1 MNFQSAALW
10 LLEQEARS
18 LVARLARLRPFALIT
33 PMVPAATVPPAAQT
47 AMENHLIQGRRSLR
61 RMIDEFIGWLRSPSG
76 RGATPAEAQKRIVFL
91 KLRFN
96 AVLSQFHIFADVLT
110 QRSEHEMGVWIAGLD
125 DFAADA
131 LALPGG
137 YFKAPPVICYV
148 DRGHGGAI
156 RRARTRLP
164 GGDPSPVAIIRIPHE
179 RMIGSGIA
187 SSLVHETGHQA
198 AELLG
203 LINPFRAI
211 LQERQKAR
219 PDSALAWRLWDR
231 WISEI
236 TADFWGVAKVGVAS
250 TLGLISLVS
259 LPRAFVF
266 RIDTQDPHPAPW
278 IRVKLSCA
286 MGRALYPHPQ
296 WDALA
301 KLWELLYPT
310 AGLDGRAKTVLAM
323 LEASIP
329 EFTPLLVN
337 FRPKALR
344 GKSLKEVMPLAERQ
358 PSRLAALYQVW
369 ATSPAQMQAT
379 PPALVFAVIG
389 QAKADGMIS
398 PEAESKLLG
407 EMLSY
412 WAMRSALDTSAICAT
427 QPRVQLAQPPPRLG
441 REFSMTLQ

>member
-1 MNFQSAALW
+1 MNPKSAALW

-18 LVARLARLRPFALIT
+18 LIARLARLKPFALVT

-47 AMENHLIQGRRSLR
+47 AMENQLLRGRRELHGR
-61 RMIDEFIGWLRSPSG
+61 IGEFIGWLRGPSG
-76 RGATPAEAQKRIVFL
+76 RGASPAEAQQRIVFL

-131 LALPGG
+131 LALEGG
-137 YFKAPPVICYV
+137 YYQPPPVVCYV

-164 GGDPSPVAIIRIPHE
+164 GGDPSPLAIIRIPHE

-203 LINPFRAI
+203 LINPFRMV
-211 LQERQKAR
+211 LQAMQKVRQ
-219 PDSALAWRLWDR
+219 DSALAWRLWDR

-236 TADFWGVAKVGVAS
+236 LADFWGVAKVGIAS

-301 KLWELLYPT
+301 SLWELLYPKT
-310 AGLDGRAKTVLAM
+310 GLDEKTQTVLAR
-323 LEASIP
+323 LETGIP
-329 EFTPLLVN
+329 EFVQLLVN
-337 FRPKALR
+337 FRPKALG
-344 GKSLKEVMPLAERQ
+344 GKSLMEVMPLAERQ
-358 PSRLAALYQVW
+358 PARLAALYQAW
-369 ATSPAQMQAT
+369 ARSPAQLRTA
-379 PPALVFAVIG
+379 PPALVFAAIG
-389 QAKADGMIS
+389 QAKADGTIS
-398 PEAESKLLG
+398 PETESKLLADL
-407 EMLSY
+407 LSY
-412 WAMRSALDTSAICAT
+412 WAMRSALDTTAICAT
-427 QPRVQLAQPPPRLG
+427 QPRMRLAGPPPRLK

>member
-1 MNFQSAALW
+1 MNGHAAALW

-18 LVARLARLRPFALIT
+18 LAARLARLRPFAVLT
-33 PMVPAATVPPAAQT
+33 PMVPAATVSPAAQT
-47 AMENHLIQGRRSLR
+47 AIENHLIAGRRKLHSK
-61 RMIDEFIGWLRSPSG
+61 IGDFLSWLRGPG
-76 RGATPAEAQKRIVFL
+76 RNATPAEAQERLVFL

-96 AVLSQFHIFADVLT
+96 AVISQFHIFADVLT

-137 YFKAPPVICYV
+137 YYQAAPVICYV
-148 DRGHGGAI
+148 DRGLGGAI

-187 SSLVHETGHQA
+187 SSLAHETGHEA
-198 AELLG
+198 SHLLD
-203 LINPFRAI
+203 LINPFRLL
-211 LQERQKAR
+211 LQERQKTRA
-219 PDSALAWRLWDR
+219 DSALAWRLWDR

-236 TADFWGVAKVGVAS
+236 LADFWGVAKVGVAS
-250 TLGLISLVS
+250 TMGLITLVS
-259 LPRAFVF
+259 LPRVFVF
-266 RIDTQDPHPAPW
+266 RIDIQDPHPAPW

-286 MGRALYPHPQ
+286 TGKALYPHPQ

-301 KLWELLYPT
+301 KLWESLYPT
-310 AGLDGRAKTVLAM
+310 AGLDPKTRGVLAM

-329 EFTPLLVN
+329 EFVYLLVN
-337 FRPKALR
+337 FRPKSLR
-344 GKSLKEVMPLAERQ
+344 GKSLWEVMPLAERQ
-358 PSRLAALYQVW
+358 PARLAALYQAW
-369 ATSPAQMQAT
+369 TGSPSQMQAA

-389 QAKADGMIS
+389 QAKADAKIS
-398 PEAESKLLG
+398 PEAESKLLAD
-407 EMLSY
+407 LLTY

-427 QPRVQLAQPPPRLG
+427 QPRVRLVQPPPALG
-441 REFSMTLQ
+441 RGVSMTVQ